1 MKNGLK
7 KVIDKVTDKIN
18 AKYEPFIDEFNKT
31 LEQYCIKNSIVFV
44 PIFMDEA
51 EYSTTIQ
58 LPEFKLRFTFDVGS
72 SSGYRFMEGTLE
84 ELTSGFVDHNNLLT
98 RFEFDFSKLLFS
110 PYDIHNIIR
119 SIEFYTLDFHRIST
133 PDEVSECLQYI
144 LGFVDKNLVAIN
156 NIASNKQLQKELV
169 DNYYVDVVAL
179 KKKAKLNEFETNIES
194 AIDSHETELYCQTR
208 LENGIDKYIRTGNSK
223 ELWFSYYKYSKKN
236 KLILFEKRY
245 VDYLFEN
252 DFPEP
257 DKQIADGRN
266 SFQKGRLEFVISTVI
281 AVILA
286 FVLMIFIV
294 TLTDKLVHSMFYS
307 DQFYVTAFGEGIFIG
322 TLLLSLVVLIWLL
335 VCRIRPNI
343 AKAWFK
349 MVDEKRKKYINVATV
364 LSAIIFL
371 VSVVGFGYTEK
382 TTMVTTDAY
391 GVYYNGEKV
400 GTEYTLEIAH
410 LQGYETF
417 EQGNTIFEPYDDYL
431 VILNGD
437 YENYVYCDGLLNDDG
452 SVNTDVLNYI
462 KGSGC
467 SIKTYRTLDDYCKVH
482 NITTDE

>member
-1 MKNGLK
+1 MKNCLK

-31 LEQYCIKNSIVFV
+31 REQYCIKNSIVFV

-119 SIEFYTLDFHRIST
+119 SYEFYTLDFHRIST

-194 AIDSHETELYCQTR
+194 AIDSHDTELYCQTR

-236 KLILFEKRY
+236 KLILFENQKY
-245 VDYLFEN
+245 EDY
-252 DFPEP
+252 
-257 DKQIADGRN
+257 
-266 SFQKGRLEFVISTVI
+266 FQHGMIWVI
-281 AVILA
+281 
-286 FVLMIFIV
+286 
-294 TLTDKLVHSMFYS
+294 HP
-307 DQFYVTAFGEGIFIG
+307 
-322 TLLLSLVVLIWLL
+322 
-335 VCRIRPNI
+335 RIS
-343 AKAWFK
+343 K
-349 MVDEKRKKYINVATV
+349 
-364 LSAIIFL
+364 
-371 VSVVGFGYTEK
+371 
-382 TTMVTTDAY
+382 
-391 GVYYNGEKV
+391 
-400 GTEYTLEIAH
+400 
-410 LQGYETF
+410 
-417 EQGNTIFEPYDDYL
+417 
-431 VILNGD
+431 
-437 YENYVYCDGLLNDDG
+437 
-452 SVNTDVLNYI
+452 
-462 KGSGC
+462 
-467 SIKTYRTLDDYCKVH
+467 
-482 NITTDE
+482 